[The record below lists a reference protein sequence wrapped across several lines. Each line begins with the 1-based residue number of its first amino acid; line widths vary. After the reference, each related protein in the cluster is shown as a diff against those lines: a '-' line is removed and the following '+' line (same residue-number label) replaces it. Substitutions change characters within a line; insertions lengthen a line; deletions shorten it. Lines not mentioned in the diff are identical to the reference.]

1 MRTYAYRK
9 VHRPYRGE
17 IDQCADRSLS
27 SSTHGERLDRSFARN
42 IFDVPGTA
50 AGRNRTWSWQRKT
63 RAGKR
68 SEAPFITPGCP
79 VRIRRFGSDGLEPE
93 VNQRSEEAADQHSYD
108 EREHEAPGRLRI
120 EPKLV
125 DSGFHPALVQ
135 QRDALLVSVRHP
147 CLLR

>member
-93 VNQRSEEAADQHSYD
+93 VNQRSEEAADQHARAA
-108 EREHEAPGRLRI
+108 RELGPDRGPGPQGCGVGQGHQYRI
-120 EPKLV
+120 LGSNRV
-125 DSGFHPALVQ
+125 
-135 QRDALLVSVRHP
+135 
-147 CLLR
+147 